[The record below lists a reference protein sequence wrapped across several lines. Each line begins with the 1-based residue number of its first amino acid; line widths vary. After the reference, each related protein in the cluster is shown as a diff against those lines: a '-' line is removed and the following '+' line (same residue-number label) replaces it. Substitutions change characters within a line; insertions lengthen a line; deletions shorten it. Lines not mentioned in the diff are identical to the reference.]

1 MFGELHGRMNICSWP
16 PSVEKTRPVSVEV
29 DTVHLSQ
36 FKLMTPRKGTPEKS
50 TGISLIVATISGFT
64 HSPGL
69 VGDGAEGA
77 GPPSMIIRDVHQVTL
92 TSGGKDAVQALKYV
106 K

>member
-36 FKLMTPRKGTPEKS
+36 FKLMTPRKGKPEKS

-69 VGDGAEGA
+69 
-77 GPPSMIIRDVHQVTL
+77 GPVDNYLSQTII
-92 TSGGKDAVQALKYV
+92 QAMQIMDRKAWTVLS
-106 K
+106 

>member
-1 MFGELHGRMNICSWP
+1 
-16 PSVEKTRPVSVEV
+16 
-29 DTVHLSQ
+29 
-36 FKLMTPRKGTPEKS
+36 MTPRKGTPEKS